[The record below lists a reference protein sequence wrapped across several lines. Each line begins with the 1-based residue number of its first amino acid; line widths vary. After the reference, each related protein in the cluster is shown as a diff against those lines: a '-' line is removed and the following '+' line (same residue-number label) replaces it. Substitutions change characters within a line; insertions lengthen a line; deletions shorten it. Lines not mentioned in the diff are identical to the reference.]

1 VLSKLGR
8 AVDALHAHML
18 AYEIADAT
26 QVVYEFWYGTLCDVY
41 LEAIKPI
48 MNLDSSSIAN
58 AATKHATQTVLHAC
72 LHYGLRMLHPFMP
85 FVTEELYQRLQLLC
99 GEERTS
105 IMNAPFPVPG
115 ALAAV
120 ISEPAEKA
128 MDIVQK
134 VAAAIRSL
142 RSSYLKGALEKHPP
156 QIFVVSRKA
165 DVSAIVGSQQETICA
180 LAKSS
185 KTPPPASVELVPKG
199 CEPPKG
205 CASDLIDSDLEVH
218 ILLKGVVDM
227 SKEVTRLQ
235 KELGQVQG
243 RFDKLKKK
251 MDAPDY
257 ASKCPASQQAEDATK
272 LHDTEAEITTLNG
285 LIANFQ
291 ANVD

>member
-1 VLSKLGR
+1 
-8 AVDALHAHML
+8 
-18 AYEIADAT
+18 
-26 QVVYEFWYGTLCDVY
+26 
-41 LEAIKPI
+41 
-48 MNLDSSSIAN
+48 
-58 AATKHATQTVLHAC
+58 
-72 LHYGLRMLHPFMP
+72 
-85 FVTEELYQRLQLLC
+85 
-99 GEERTS
+99 
-105 IMNAPFPVPG
+105 MNAPFPVPG